1 MDAET
6 LEHAIDAQW
15 RRADAEHSADC
26 GDPDD
31 ASEDELRARWELGD
45 DA

>member
-1 MDAET
+1 MDDET

-15 RRADAEHSADC
+15 RRADAEHRADC

-31 ASEDELRARWELGD
+31 PREDEFRARWELGD